1 MTRAA
6 IFGAV
11 TLAIVASA
19 TVGAAGL
26 QHVPLTDRE
35 IRGRVEHRLI
45 EEGIRNII
53 VAVHDRTVTVS
64 GTVSSLWERDE
75 AVEQARNVD
84 DVVGVVNALTIRRAE
99 SDETLA
105 EAIAAKLR
113 RYVFFSVFDDVN
125 VEVSDGVA
133 TLTGFVTMPYKSQA
147 MAKLASRVAGVQ
159 GVADKI
165 EILPVSGSDDAIRYA
180 IAVRIYND
188 PLFWNY
194 AIQVNPPIH
203 VIVRYGRVTLTGVVF
218 SEVERRKAEV
228 IARSGFGALSVE
240 NQLRLE
246 RGSSSEGGRK

>member
-1 MTRAA
+1 
-6 IFGAV
+6 
-11 TLAIVASA
+11 LND
-19 TVGAAGL
+19 
-26 QHVPLTDRE
+26 QE
-35 IRGRVEHRLI
+35 IMGRVEHRLI
-45 EEGIRNII
+45 EEG
-53 VAVHDRTVTVS
+53 VSVTAHDRTVTLS
-64 GTVSSLWERDE
+64 GTLSSLWERDE
-75 AVEQARNVD
+75 AIEQARNVD

-113 RYVFFSVFDDVN
+113 RYVFFSVFDEVN
-125 VEVSDGVA
+125 VGVSDGVA

-203 VIVRYGRVTLTGVVF
+203 VIVRYGRVWLTGLVL

-228 IARSGFGALSVE
+228 IARGVFGAISVE

-246 RGSSSEGGRK
+246 RDGSSEGGRK

>member
-6 IFGAV
+6 FFGAV
-11 TLAIVASA
+11 TVAIVASA
-19 TVGAAGL
+19 TLAAAGL
-26 QHVPLTDRE
+26 QHLPLTGQE

-45 EEGIRNII
+45 EEGIRG
-53 VAVHDRTVTVS
+53 VSVTVHDRTVTLS
-64 GTVSSLWERDE
+64 GTVASLWDMDE
-75 AVEQARNVD
+75 AIEQARNVD
-84 DVVGVVNALTIRRAE
+84 DVLGVVNMLTIRRAE

-105 EAIAAKLR
+105 ETIAAKLR
-113 RYVFFSVFDDVN
+113 RYVFFTVFDDVN
-125 VEVSDGVA
+125 VDVSDGFA
-133 TLTGFVTMPYKSQA
+133 TLTGYVTMPYKSQA

-203 VIVRYGRVTLTGVVF
+203 VIVRYGRVTLTGVVL
-218 SEVERRKAEV
+218 SEVERRKADV
-228 IARSGFGALSVE
+228 IARGVFGVFSVD
-240 NQLRLE
+240 NKLRLE
-246 RGSSSEGGRK
+246 GEEK

>member
-6 IFGAV
+6 IVGALTV
-11 TLAIVASA
+11 AIVAST

-26 QHVPLTDRE
+26 QHVPLTAQQ
-35 IRGRVEHRLI
+35 IKGRVEHRLI
-45 EEGIRNII
+45 EEGIR
-53 VAVHDRTVTVS
+53 VSVTVHDRTVTLS
-64 GTVSSLWERDE
+64 GTVSSLWERGE
-75 AVEQARNVD
+75 AIEQAGNVD
-84 DVVGVVNALTIRRAE
+84 DVVGVVNALTISRAE

-105 EAIAAKLR
+105 EAIAARLR

-147 MAKLASRVAGVQ
+147 MTKLASRVAGVQ
-159 GVADKI
+159 AVADKI
-165 EILPVSGSDDAIRYA
+165 EVLPVSGFDDSLRYT

-194 AIQVNPPIH
+194 AIQVDPPIH
-203 VIVRYGRVTLTGVVF
+203 VIVQHGRVTLTGVVL

-228 IARSGFGALSVE
+228 STRGVFGAISVE

-246 RGSSSEGGRK
+246 RGASSEGGRK

>member
-1 MTRAA
+1 MARAA
-6 IFGAV
+6 VFGFV
-11 TLAIVASA
+11 SVAIVASA
-19 TVGAAGL
+19 TLGAAGR
-26 QHVPLTDRE
+26 QHVPLNDQE
-35 IRGRVEHRLI
+35 IKGRVEHRLI
-45 EEGIRNII
+45 EERIRGVS
-53 VAVHDRTVTVS
+53 VAVRDRTVTLS

-75 AVEQARNVD
+75 AIEQARNVD
-84 DVVGVVNALTIRRAE
+84 DVVGVVNALTIMRAE

-105 EAIAAKLR
+105 ETIATKLR
-113 RYVFFSVFDDVN
+113 RYVFISIFDDVN

-165 EILPVSGSDDAIRYA
+165 EPLPVSGSDDAIRYA

-203 VIVRYGRVTLTGVVF
+203 VIVRYGRVTLTGVVL

-228 IARSGFGALSVE
+228 IARGVFGVFSVD
-240 NQLRLE
+240 NKLRLE
-246 RGSSSEGGRK
+246 GDEK